1 MVCREITTK
10 ELDLK
15 QNIVTLRPVAQII
28 YYMGELKE
36 HIKAII

>member
-1 MVCREITTK
+1 MVYREIATK
-10 ELDLK
+10 KLDLK
-15 QNIVTLRPVAQII
+15 QNIVTLPSVAQII